1 VKEDS
6 LFITIIVNGD
16 SVIYLVLVC
25 LISTDMKHRSRLEII
40 SLILDIATR
49 KDGVTQKK
57 ILYRAYLSYQHL
69 KGYLSL
75 LQEYGLIKY
84 QEEGRIYRTTEKG
97 MHLLSL
103 YGRLNDVVAMTNNI
117 IVR

>member
-1 VKEDS
+1 MIL
-6 LFITIIVNGD
+6 LF
-16 SVIYLVLVC
+16 LVC
-25 LISTDMKHRSRLEII
+25 TSHIIDMKHRSRLEII

-69 KGYLSL
+69 KAYLSL
-75 LQEYGLIKY
+75 LQENGLIIYY

-97 MHLLSL
+97 LHFLSL
-103 YGRLNDVVAMTNNI
+103 YGRLNQVVIMTNNI